1 MLRSRPILTVFALVS
16 VVNLVAV
23 GLRHD
28 ALEWATK
35 PLLMPLLG
43 AYLWLATREQGGRTS
58 RLVLTA
64 LALSTGGDIALLSS
78 GTGWFLTGMS
88 LFLGAQLCYLTAFL
102 RAPASHGPGPAGAAL
117 RRPPLVAVPLGYAV
131 LGAAALT
138 WLWPGLTEMG
148 VALPVAVY
156 ATALAGMATS
166 AAALGWPMAL
176 GGALFLVSDMM
187 IAVGVADAATLPGP
201 PIWVM
206 TTYLAGQALLVTG
219 WVARQARP
227 AATA

>member
-1 MLRSRPILTVFALVS
+1 MLRSRAILIVFALVS
-16 VVNLVAV
+16 AVNLVAV
-23 GLRHD
+23 GIRND

-43 AYLWLATREQGGRTS
+43 IWLWLATRERNGRPS
-58 RLVLTA
+58 RLVLA
-64 LALSTGGDIALLSS
+64 GLALSTGGDIALLSP

-102 RAPASHGPGPAGAAL
+102 RAPARSGPGRASTAL

-131 LGAAALT
+131 LAAAALA
-138 WLWPGLTEMG
+138 WLWPGLTERG
-148 VALPVAVY
+148 VAIPVTVY
-156 ATALAGMATS
+156 ATALASMATS
-166 AAALGWPMAL
+166 AAALGWRMGL
-176 GGALFLVSDMM
+176 GGAFFLVSDLM

-206 TTYLAGQALLVTG
+206 TTYLIAQALLMTG
-219 WVARQARP
+219 WAARTTRHP
-227 AATA
+227 ATA